1 LAARGLE
8 LGHPVVATD
17 LVLRSLSI
25 IRMLRS
31 ILGICLA
38 GRGLELGHPVVA
50 TGIVLRSL
58 SANHMFRMAE
68 VLLVGELRDYPV
80 ISPTST

>member
-1 LAARGLE
+1 MAARGLE

-25 IRMLRS
+25 IRMLRP

-38 GRGLELGHPVVA
+38 GRGLELGHPVIA
-50 TGIVLRSL
+50 TAIVL
-58 SANHMFRMAE
+58 
-68 VLLVGELRDYPV
+68 
-80 ISPTST
+80 